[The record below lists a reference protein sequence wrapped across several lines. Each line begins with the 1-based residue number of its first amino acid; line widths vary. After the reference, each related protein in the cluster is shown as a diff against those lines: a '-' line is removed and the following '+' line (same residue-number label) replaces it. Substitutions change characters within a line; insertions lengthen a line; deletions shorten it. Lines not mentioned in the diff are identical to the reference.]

1 MSLWSL
7 FLNNTGKKIDK
18 WAHYF
23 PAYESHFSRFVD
35 TPILFIEIGVQNG
48 GSLQMWK
55 RYFGPHATIVGID
68 IDPACKEHE
77 EDQISVRIGDQS
89 DVNFLCSVLEE
100 FGTPD
105 VILDDGSHIM
115 SHVNMSFAYLYP
127 RIAENGV
134 YFVED
139 MHTSYWEHYDGGL
152 EREGTF
158 IEQSKKM
165 IDELN
170 AECSRSMTPTEFT
183 KSTVSMSFYD
193 SCVVFERG
201 SSTRVSMQTP
211 KGNQ

>member
-1 MSLWSL
+1 
-7 FLNNTGKKIDK
+7 
-18 WAHYF
+18 
-23 PAYESHFSRFVD
+23 
-35 TPILFIEIGVQNG
+35 
-48 GSLQMWK
+48 
-55 RYFGPHATIVGID
+55 
-68 IDPACKEHE
+68 
-77 EDQISVRIGDQS
+77 
-89 DVNFLCSVLEE
+89 
-100 FGTPD
+100 
-105 VILDDGSHIM
+105 M